1 MTISSTKYNVND
13 PLIKD
18 GVGVKVVG
26 EKIAAGYAD
35 KFMMCLQ

>member
-1 MTISSTKYNVND
+1 MTISSTKYNAND

-26 EKIAAGYAD
+26 AKIAAEYR
-35 KFMMCLQ
+35 